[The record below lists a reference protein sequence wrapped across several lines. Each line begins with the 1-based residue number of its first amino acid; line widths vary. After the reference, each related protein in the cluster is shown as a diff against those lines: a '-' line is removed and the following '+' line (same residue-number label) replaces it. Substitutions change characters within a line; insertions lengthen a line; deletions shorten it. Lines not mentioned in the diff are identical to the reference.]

1 MTLSGR
7 AEALLES
14 AVDGHGV
21 PREEAEAIARA
32 WLELTGAHVA
42 MRVLT
47 GGAHEAADVVELCE
61 RILRAV
67 DELGDDEA
75 KGSS

>member
-1 MTLSGR
+1 VTLSGR
-7 AEALLES
+7 VEALLES
-14 AVDGHGV
+14 AGNERGV